1 MADHRPMLATPG
13 SLPESD
19 GWSFELKYDGI
30 RALVTVGGVTGRRVT
45 SRTGNDITATF
56 PELEGLVEALDGN
69 DAVLDGEIIAVGDD
83 GLPSFHRLQER
94 LGVSGNES
102 RMRASVNPVVFV
114 VFDVLELNGL
124 STVDLPLSARRAVLD
139 RLVGLREGPGWRR
152 APVYDD
158 GHALQ
163 ALTRSGGLEGVVA
176 KRSDAKYSVGRRSPN
191 WVKVSNRTID
201 EFVIGGWVPGG
212 GRRERGIGS
221 LLLGTPE
228 TDDAEGPLRWIGRV
242 GTGFTDTALD
252 ELHQLLADDVV
263 ATCPFST
270 DPGEPTAV
278 FVRPKHRC
286 LVEYRE
292 WSPAGLLRFPSWRGL
307 VPSS

>member
-13 SLPESD
+13 PLPEGD

-30 RALVTVGGVTGRRVT
+30 RALVTIAGATGRRVT
-45 SRTGNDITATF
+45 SRAGNDITATF
-56 PELEGLVEALDGN
+56 PELDAMVEALDGN
-69 DAVLDGEIIAVGDD
+69 DAVLDGEIIAIGED

-94 LGVSGNES
+94 LGVSGNEA
-102 RMRASVNPVVFV
+102 RLRASGNPVVFV
-114 VFDVLELNGL
+114 VFDLLELNGL
-124 STVDLPLSARRAVLD
+124 STVDLPLTGRRALLGRLD
-139 RLVGLREGPGWRR
+139 GLQEGPSWRR

-163 ALTRSGGLEGVVA
+163 ALTRRTGLEGVVA
-176 KRSDAKYSVGRRSPN
+176 KQNDAKYTVGRRSPN
-191 WVKVSNRTID
+191 WVKVGNRTID

-212 GRRERGIGS
+212 GRRERRIGS

-228 TDDAEGPLRWIGRV
+228 TDDADGPLRWIGRV
-242 GTGFTDTALD
+242 GTGFTDAALD

-307 VPSS
+307 VP